1 MRNLG
6 LIVAFWLTALLP
18 INSFALGLGEIEVN
32 SFLNQ
37 PLNAE
42 IEVFRRVPVRSTIC
56 WSALLRAMHLPA
68 LALSAR
74 VTCLNS
80 DLQSRRTKKVISAVI
95 LGTTALH

>member
-6 LIVAFWLTALLP
+6 LIVAFWLTAVLP

-42 IEVFRRVPVRSTIC
+42 I
-56 WSALLRAMHLPA
+56 
-68 LALSAR
+68 
-74 VTCLNS
+74 
-80 DLQSRRTKKVISAVI
+80 QVISARPGEIDDLLVSLASREAFTRAGLERPRHLSELKFTVNKI
-95 LGTTALH
+95 E